1 MQLDLNA
8 TKYVV
13 LNLEWKQVGQL
24 SLLDLNSPFMNGT
37 ECQNNNIQRYKVSNF
52 SVCTRLIMRVKKKA
66 PVVLELFSGCF
77 LCVVSAVA
85 ANNKVVSDG
94 THGGYRTL
102 LRSFDGILPRVLS
115 AAEHLLASPVS
126 CLLCGVTIALDNR
139 FS

>member
-1 MQLDLNA
+1 
-8 TKYVV
+8 
-13 LNLEWKQVGQL
+13 
-24 SLLDLNSPFMNGT
+24 MNGT

-85 ANNKVVSDG
+85 VNNKVVSDG

-102 LRSFDGILPRVLS
+102 LRSFDGILPRGLS

>member
-1 MQLDLNA
+1 
-8 TKYVV
+8 
-13 LNLEWKQVGQL
+13 
-24 SLLDLNSPFMNGT
+24 MNDT
-37 ECQNNNIQRYKVSNF
+37 ACINNNIQQYRFSNF
-52 SVCTRLIMRVKKKA
+52 SVYTRLIMRGKKKA
-66 PVVLELFSGCF
+66 PTPPELFSGCF